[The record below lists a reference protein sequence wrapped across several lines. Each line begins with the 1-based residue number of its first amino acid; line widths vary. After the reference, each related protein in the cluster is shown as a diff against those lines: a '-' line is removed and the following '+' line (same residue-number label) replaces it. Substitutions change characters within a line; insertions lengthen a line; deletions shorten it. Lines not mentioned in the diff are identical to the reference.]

1 MIELM
6 MFVLTS
12 VAAGV
17 LGNRSDALLCDVARS
32 LYERLRQI
40 GPPVNRDLQ
49 RAIRKA
55 LLQATLVLLSDALRE
70 RGVDVRNLLSR
81 SLRHFSLFR
90 PKDQEVRWLLRAYDA
105 LAAELGRVW
114 DAEYVPPSSVAE
126 SVAKRELAFLL
137 EPQGVAAEERG
148 RELRERLPEE
158 WLKEL
163 KEKDKEKF
171 GEPPE
176 VFIRRL
182 REGWK
187 PPEGEGT
194 VSWFDLVCAFF
205 AHEVKHNQAVANIL
219 TAKLLA
225 GLKAEGQPLG
235 DAFID
240 YLQKQ
245 FAPVLERLEAVQR
258 QLEELGRQ
266 QREGFEELKARQA
279 ELTAILMPM
288 RETQQVMQALLSEVV
303 RWLRWMAENF
313 GKSHVATYLDDATRQ
328 FLQEKWQQGFVGRK
342 EAMERLN
349 RFIAANPNG
358 VAIVYAPAGYGK
370 TTFLAHWI
378 RQVEE
383 AGGWLPGDGETR
395 VAIVRHFFSPTMHL
409 SPSPSHAFAHLLAQL
424 TRLSD
429 QPIPIPDRD
438 DERWSALRNFLA
450 DLKLPEGVKLVIVLD
465 GLDDA
470 EGEVEPFIPSQIPEG
485 LFAVVSG
492 RWDGEGELPNYLKE
506 WAKFTEFIPLKALS
520 EEELREW
527 LRTAGEG
534 ELAQFAENDD
544 FVRMLRE
551 KTDGLPL
558 FVRYLMD
565 DLLQAVKEGRSPEQ
579 VLERTPKGFSEY
591 VKEQF
596 KQLVGLVR
604 KEEGIRNLF
613 ALLTVAKGAL
623 RQDEAEELTG
633 LSTWDFEDLPHPV
646 TRWFSIGRDEEQRTY
661 AFAHPLLAEEFRRH
675 LGREAER
682 MEAKLLQWCA
692 GWPARPSPYI
702 LRHYADHLHEKGD
715 PALFRLALDPAFA
728 EAQARHLPDEPHL
741 PLRAV
746 RLALE
751 MAIRSEDAPRMAA
764 LLIEHARRAGGEE
777 TPLQAWR
784 RGHRERALRMATEI
798 LFERDPRLGTLWSL
812 LLAWAAESEGE
823 GEWAR
828 RILEAARK
836 RWEGAKLEKL
846 KDWQGVLAA
855 FWLGELGAVEGAAEA
870 AGLML
875 DDAHK
880 GEVAA
885 GWASRGLF
893 DRALN
898 VAEGIQEA
906 RERAEA
912 LGAIAEAM
920 ARTGMIQQ
928 AQEAFHQALRT
939 AEAIERARGRAWALM
954 AIAEAMARAGMWEQ
968 ALRTAEAIE
977 EETLMRAW
985 ALRAIAEAM
994 ARAGMWEQA
1003 LRTAEAI
1010 EEETLMRAWALRA
1023 IAEAMA
1029 RAGMWEQALRTAEAI
1044 KGAWERARALGV
1056 IAEAMASAGMTQ
1068 QAQEAFH
1075 QALRTAEAIEWAWER
1090 ASALMAIAEAMASAG
1105 MTQQAQEA
1113 FHQALQTAKAIE
1125 GARERA
1131 EALGAIAKA
1140 MARAGMTQRAQEAF
1154 HQALQTAEAIK
1165 GAWERASALRAI
1177 AEAMARA
1184 GMWEQALRTA
1194 EAIEEETLMRAWA
1207 LRAIAEAM
1215 ARAGMW
1221 EQALRTAE
1229 AIKGAWERA
1238 RALGVIAEAMASAG
1252 MTQQALWEQ
1261 ALRTAEAIEWAR
1273 ERADAL
1279 GVIVEAMAS
1288 AGMWEQALRT
1298 AEAIEEP
1305 REWAEALRAIA
1316 EAMASAGMTQQAQEA
1331 FHQALQTAEA
1341 IERARERAEALRAIA
1356 EAMASAGMTQQAQEA
1371 FHQALQTAEA
1381 IKGAWERASALMA
1394 IAEAMAR
1401 AGMTQQAQEA
1411 FHQALRTAEAIK
1423 GAWERAWALGAI
1435 AEAMASAGMTQQAQE
1450 AFHQALRTAEAIE
1463 EARERAEALRAIA
1476 KAMARA
1482 GMWEQALRTAEAI
1495 KEAGERAEALRAIA
1509 KAMASAEMWEQALR
1523 TAEAIKE
1530 AGERAEA
1537 LRAIAKAMAS
1547 AEMWEQALRTAE
1559 AIKEAGE
1566 RAEALRAIAEA
1577 MARAGMW
1584 EQALRTAEAIKGAW
1598 ERAEALRAI
1607 AEAMAR
1613 TGMWEQA
1620 LRTAEAIEWAWKR
1633 AEALR
1638 AIAEAMARAGMW
1650 EQALRTAEAIE
1661 WARERAEALRAIAE
1675 AMARAGMWEQALRT
1689 AEAIKGARERAEAL
1703 MAIAEAMASARMTQQ
1718 ALWEQALRT
1727 AEAIEEALERAWA
1740 LGAIA
1745 EAMASAGMTQQA
1757 QEAFHQALQT
1767 AEAIEEAL
1775 ERAEALGAIAE
1786 AMASAGMTQ
1795 QAQEAF
1801 HQALQTAKAIEG
1813 ARERAEALRA
1823 IAEAMARTGMTQR
1836 AQEAFHQALQ
1846 TAEAIEWA
1854 RERAEALG
1862 AIAETM
1868 ARTGEAEGAAG
1879 IMEREIGTREQELLV
1894 VLQALT
1900 ERAREGDEK
1909 SKRGFLRLLPLCGWS
1924 LELAYSACGLLARL
1938 YPQQAEGIA
1947 LAVRGMPPAA

>member
-1 MIELM
+1 MEAGSSAILGGRAPPLNRREATKMIELT

-32 LYERLRQI
+32 LYERLRQS

-55 LLQATLVLLSDALRE
+55 LLQATLVLLSDALSE
-70 RGVDVRNLLSR
+70 RGENVRNPLSR
-81 SLRHFSLFR
+81 FLRHLSPFR

-105 LAAELGRVW
+105 LAAELRRVS

-126 SVAKRELAFLL
+126 RELAFLL

-148 RELRERLPEE
+148 RELRERLTEE
-158 WLKEL
+158 WLQEL
-163 KEKDKEKF
+163 RGRF

-225 GLKAEGQPLG
+225 DLKAEGQPLG

-245 FAPVLERLEAVQR
+245 FAPVLQRLEAVQR
-258 QLEELGRQ
+258 QLEELGQQ
-266 QREGFEELKARQA
+266 QREGFEELKERQA
-279 ELTAILMPM
+279 ELIAILLPM

-328 FLQEKWQQGFVGRK
+328 FLQEKRQQGFVGRK

-378 RQVEE
+378 RQAEE

-429 QPIPIPDRD
+429 QPTPIPDRD
-438 DERWSALRNFLA
+438 DERWAALRNFLA

-470 EGEVEPFIPSQIPEG
+470 EGEVEPFIPSKIPEG
-485 LFAVVSG
+485 LFVVVSG
-492 RWDGEGELPNYLKE
+492 RWDGEGELPNYLKK
-506 WAKFTEFIPLKALS
+506 WARFTEFIPLKALS

-534 ELAQFAENDD
+534 ELARFAENDD

-633 LSTWDFEDLPHPV
+633 LSAWDFEDLPHPV

-661 AFAHPLLAEEFRRH
+661 AFAHPLLAEEFRRR

-692 GWPARPSPYI
+692 GWPAHPSPYI

-741 PLRAV
+741 PLKTV

-846 KDWQGVLAA
+846 KDWQGELAA
-855 FWLGELGAVEGAAEA
+855 FWLGELGPVEGAAEA

-880 GEVAA
+880 GKVAA

-898 VAEGIQEA
+898 VAEGIQKA
-906 RERAEA
+906 RERAK
-912 LGAIAEAM
+912 
-920 ARTGMIQQ
+920 
-928 AQEAFHQALRT
+928 
-939 AEAIERARGRAWALM
+939 
-954 AIAEAMARAGMWEQ
+954 
-968 ALRTAEAIE
+968 
-977 EETLMRAW
+977 
-985 ALRAIAEAM
+985 ALRAIAEP
-994 ARAGMWEQA
+994 W
-1003 LRTAEAI
+1003 
-1010 EEETLMRAWALRA
+1010 
-1023 IAEAMA
+1023 
-1029 RAGMWEQALRTAEAI
+1029 
-1044 KGAWERARALGV
+1044 
-1056 IAEAMASAGMTQ
+1056 
-1068 QAQEAFH
+1068 
-1075 QALRTAEAIEWAWER
+1075 
-1090 ASALMAIAEAMASAG
+1090 
-1105 MTQQAQEA
+1105 
-1113 FHQALQTAKAIE
+1113 
-1125 GARERA
+1125 
-1131 EALGAIAKA
+1131 
-1140 MARAGMTQRAQEAF
+1140 
-1154 HQALQTAEAIK
+1154 
-1165 GAWERASALRAI
+1165 
-1177 AEAMARA
+1177 
-1184 GMWEQALRTA
+1184 
-1194 EAIEEETLMRAWA
+1194 
-1207 LRAIAEAM
+1207 
-1215 ARAGMW
+1215 
-1221 EQALRTAE
+1221 
-1229 AIKGAWERA
+1229 
-1238 RALGVIAEAMASAG
+1238 
-1252 MTQQALWEQ
+1252 
-1261 ALRTAEAIEWAR
+1261 
-1273 ERADAL
+1273 
-1279 GVIVEAMAS
+1279 
-1288 AGMWEQALRT
+1288 
-1298 AEAIEEP
+1298 
-1305 REWAEALRAIA
+1305 
-1316 EAMASAGMTQQAQEA
+1316 
-1331 FHQALQTAEA
+1331 
-1341 IERARERAEALRAIA
+1341 
-1356 EAMASAGMTQQAQEA
+1356 
-1371 FHQALQTAEA
+1371 
-1381 IKGAWERASALMA
+1381 
-1394 IAEAMAR
+1394 
-1401 AGMTQQAQEA
+1401 
-1411 FHQALRTAEAIK
+1411 
-1423 GAWERAWALGAI
+1423 
-1435 AEAMASAGMTQQAQE
+1435 
-1450 AFHQALRTAEAIE
+1450 
-1463 EARERAEALRAIA
+1463 
-1476 KAMARA
+1476 
-1482 GMWEQALRTAEAI
+1482 
-1495 KEAGERAEALRAIA
+1495 
-1509 KAMASAEMWEQALR
+1509 
-1523 TAEAIKE
+1523 
-1530 AGERAEA
+1530 
-1537 LRAIAKAMAS
+1537 
-1547 AEMWEQALRTAE
+1547 
-1559 AIKEAGE
+1559 
-1566 RAEALRAIAEA
+1566 
-1577 MARAGMW
+1577 
-1584 EQALRTAEAIKGAW
+1584 
-1598 ERAEALRAI
+1598 
-1607 AEAMAR
+1607 
-1613 TGMWEQA
+1613 
-1620 LRTAEAIEWAWKR
+1620 
-1633 AEALR
+1633 
-1638 AIAEAMARAGMW
+1638 
-1650 EQALRTAEAIE
+1650 
-1661 WARERAEALRAIAE
+1661 
-1675 AMARAGMWEQALRT
+1675 
-1689 AEAIKGARERAEAL
+1689 
-1703 MAIAEAMASARMTQQ
+1703 
-1718 ALWEQALRT
+1718 
-1727 AEAIEEALERAWA
+1727 
-1740 LGAIA
+1740 
-1745 EAMASAGMTQQA
+1745 
-1757 QEAFHQALQT
+1757 
-1767 AEAIEEAL
+1767 
-1775 ERAEALGAIAE
+1775 
-1786 AMASAGMTQ
+1786 
-1795 QAQEAF
+1795 
-1801 HQALQTAKAIEG
+1801 
-1813 ARERAEALRA
+1813 
-1823 IAEAMARTGMTQR
+1823 
-1836 AQEAFHQALQ
+1836 
-1846 TAEAIEWA
+1846 
-1854 RERAEALG
+1854 
-1862 AIAETM
+1862 
-1868 ARTGEAEGAAG
+1868 
-1879 IMEREIGTREQELLV
+1879 
-1894 VLQALT
+1894 
-1900 ERAREGDEK
+1900 
-1909 SKRGFLRLLPLCGWS
+1909 
-1924 LELAYSACGLLARL
+1924 
-1938 YPQQAEGIA
+1938 
-1947 LAVRGMPPAA
+1947 PAPE